1 MRTVLLAICGVSL
14 LPAAIVRDVRD
25 AIAQGD
31 FARADAALEA
41 QRQQSGV
48 TAEWLEALSWMGR
61 GALAAK
67 KYDQAEGYARRT
79 YDLCAAELKKGR
91 AVDADRNF
99 PIALG
104 ASIEVQAQVLGVR
117 NQRSEAVAFLEK
129 ELAAHRK
136 TSMRARIQKNVHLLS
151 LEGRPAPAVSAKAHF
166 GPAPKPLRA
175 YKGKPVLLFFWA
187 HWCGDCK
194 YQSPIL
200 ARIQQDFAAKGLVVL
215 APTQRYGY
223 VARGADATP
232 EQETAYIGETWK
244 QFYGD
249 LAGVTVSIDEETFQS
264 YGSSTTPTLV
274 LIDREGKVRMYNPG
288 RMPYELLKSKVAA
301 VAGAS

>member
-1 MRTVLLAICGVSL
+1 MRTALLALGGIAMLQAG
-14 LPAAIVRDVRD
+14 IVKDVRD

-31 FARADAALEA
+31 FTRGQALLDAQEKQA
-41 QRQQSGV
+41 GV
-48 TAEWLEALSWMGR
+48 TSEWLEALSWMGR
-61 GALAAK
+61 GALAAR
-67 KYDQAEGYARRT
+67 KYDQAETYARRT
-79 YDLCAAELKKGR
+79 YDLCLAEVKKGR
-91 AVDADRNF
+91 GIDSDRNF
-99 PIALG
+99 PIAFG
-104 ASIEVQAQVLGVR
+104 AAIEVQGQVLGAR

-129 ELAAHRK
+129 ELAAYGK
-136 TSMRARIQKNVHLLS
+136 TSLRARIQKNVHLLS
-151 LEGRPAPAVSAKAHF
+151 LEGKPAPAVAASAFF
-166 GPAPKPLRA
+166 GPAPKPLSA
-175 YKGKPVLLFFWA
+175 YRGKPVLLFFWA

-194 YQSPIL
+194 YQAPIL
-200 ARIQQDFAAKGLVVL
+200 ARIQQDFAAKGLVIL

-232 EQETAYIGETWK
+232 EQELAYIGEIWK

-249 LAGVTVSIDEETFQS
+249 LAGVTASVDEETFQN